1 MTDAKLNY
9 VGPIPQA
16 LTYQPAP
23 LPWWKRVPI
32 GFIAV
37 VVLPTTLAAIYLLG
51 VASPRYVSEAR
62 FIVRSASQSQPSSLG
77 VALQGVGISTT
88 QSDAFAVHEF
98 INSRDGL
105 NELKTRFDV
114 ATVFGRPGVDMFSRY
129 PRFGEDRTEEGLY
142 KAFQRFVTVGYDST
156 TGISTLRV
164 EAFKPADSRALND
177 AMLSA
182 GESLINRLNERA
194 AGDAVEAA
202 TLAQQEAQLRLS
214 SAQQRLTAF
223 RNREKFIDPA
233 LAAREGSELIGG
245 LLAQVAQLRAERSQ
259 LIADAPE
266 SPLLQTLNSRISAY
280 ERQIEAERA
289 KIVGTSTSL
298 APSISAYEDLTLQR
312 EMADRELAQATTA
325 LISAQQES
333 RRQKLYLDRIVNPNL
348 PDKSIEPKRWTALLT
363 FFVSVM
369 LIYGVGWL
377 IWAGVREHRQH

>member
-16 LTYQPAP
+16 LTYQPP
-23 LPWWKRVPI
+23 PTPWWKRVPF
-32 GFIAV
+32 GFIAIV
-37 VVLPTTLAAIYLLG
+37 VVPTTLAAVYLLG

-62 FIVRSASQSQPSSLG
+62 FIVRSATQSQPSSLG

-105 NELKTRFDV
+105 DELKTKFDV
-114 ATVFGRPGVDMFSRY
+114 ATVFGRPGVDAFSRY
-129 PRFGEDRTEEGLY
+129 PRPGEDRTDEGLY

-164 EAFKPADSRALND
+164 EAFRPVDARALND

-202 TLAQQEAQLRLS
+202 TRAQQDAQLRLS
-214 SAQQRLTAF
+214 ATQQSLTAF

-233 LAAREGSELIGG
+233 LAAQEGSELIGG
-245 LLAQVAQLRAERSQ
+245 LLALVAQLKAERAQ
-259 LIADAPE
+259 LVADAPE
-266 SPLLQTLNSRISAY
+266 SPMLPTLESRITAY

-312 EMADRELAQATTA
+312 ELADRELAQATTA
-325 LISAQQES
+325 LIAAQQES
-333 RRQKLYLDRIVNPNL
+333 RRQKLYLDRIVNPNM

-369 LIYGVGWL
+369 LIYGVG
-377 IWAGVREHRQH
+377 